1 MKFGIFYEH
10 SVLKPWDP
18 LSEYRVYQQ
27 AIEQVVLADQLGF
40 DQVWEVEHHF
50 LEEYSHSS
58 SPEVFLSYCAA
69 KTERIRFGHGIA
81 LMLPPI
87 NHPAR
92 VAERAATLDLVSDG
106 RLEFGTGR
114 SATWT
119 ELGGFRCEPDDT
131 KEMWEECTRA
141 IVKMWTQE
149 SFSWQGKHFS
159 MPARNVLPKPLQ
171 KPHPPLW
178 VAVQSPETALVAG
191 ERGMGMLG
199 VTLGAPVDYKQMV
212 DDYRRAIRTCEP
224 IGEAINEQ
232 VNGVAFMHCEAN
244 DAEAKAVGGMAALQ
258 FGVRAAHLV
267 GVGGIYPSPAY
278 RSHAVAAP
286 LRNRPGDVVG
296 PVRDGTPI
304 GDPQECIK
312 QLKWW
317 EEIGVDRMV
326 FLINTGETIPQEKV
340 LASMRLFA
348 EEVMPAMTRVER
360 AQATVR
366 EDDLRVDAAQR
377 EAAGVPVDSAGEA
390 FVPKT

>member
-10 SVLKPWDP
+10 SVLKPWDD
-18 LSEYRVYQQ
+18 LSEHRVYRQ
-27 AIEQVVLADQLGF
+27 AVEQVVVADEVGF

-58 SPEVFLSYCAA
+58 APEVFLSYCAA
-69 KTERIRFGHGIA
+69 KTKRIRFGHGIA
-81 LMLPPI
+81 LMLPPV

-119 ELGGFRCEPDDT
+119 ELGGFRCEPDET
-131 KEMWEECTRA
+131 KEMWDECTRA
-141 IVKMWTQE
+141 VVKMWTQDNFAWE
-149 SFSWQGKHFS
+149 GKHFS
-159 MPARNVLPKPLQ
+159 MPPRNVIPKPLQ

-178 VAVQSPETALVAG
+178 VAVQSPETAVQAG

-199 VTLGAPVDYKQMV
+199 VTLGAPLDYQQMV
-212 DDYRRAIRTCEP
+212 KDYRRAIRTCEP
-224 IGEAINEQ
+224 VGEFVNEQ
-232 VNGVAFMHCEAN
+232 VNGVAFLYCGEN
-244 DAEAKAVGGMAALQ
+244 DEEAKSLGGMAALQ

-278 RSHAVAAP
+278 HAHASAAP

-304 GDPQECIK
+304 GDPEHCIK

-317 EEIGVDRMV
+317 EEVGVDRMV

-340 LASMRLFA
+340 LESLRLFA
-348 EEVMPAMTRVER
+348 REVMPAMTVRER
-360 AQATVR
+360 AEQKVAVETERKDEQAR
-366 EDDLRVDAAQR
+366 R
-377 EAAGVPVDSAGEA
+377 AAGVPMNA
-390 FVPKT
+390 

>member
-10 SVLKPWDP
+10 SVLKPWDDG
-18 LSEYRVYQQ
+18 SEHRVFRQ
-27 AIEQVVLADQLGF
+27 AVEQVVTADEVGF
-40 DQVWEVEHHF
+40 DQVWAVEHHF
-50 LEEYSHSS
+50 LEEYAHSS
-58 SPEVFLSYCAA
+58 APEVFLSYCAA
-69 KTERIRFGHGIA
+69 KTKRIRLGHGIA
-81 LMLPPI
+81 LMLPPV

-92 VAERAATLDLVSDG
+92 VAERGATLDLLSDG

-131 KEMWEECTRA
+131 KEMWDECTRA
-141 IVKMWTQE
+141 VVKMWTTE
-149 SFSWQGKHFS
+149 NFGWDGKHFK
-159 MPARNVLPKPLQ
+159 MPPRNVIPKPLQ

-178 VAVQSPETALVAG
+178 VAVQSPETAVQAG

-199 VTLGAPVDYKQMV
+199 VTLGAPMDYQQMV
-212 DDYRRAIRTCEP
+212 KDYHRAIRNCEP
-224 IGEAINEQ
+224 VGEFVNEQ
-232 VNGVAFMHCEAN
+232 VNGVAFMYCGED

-278 RSHAVAAP
+278 HAHASAAP

-304 GDPQECIK
+304 GDPQDIIK

-317 EEIGVDRMV
+317 EDVGVDRMV
-326 FLINTGETIPQEKV
+326 FLINTGETIPNEKV
-340 LASMRLFA
+340 LASLRLFA
-348 EEVMPAMTRVER
+348 KEVMPVMTRTER
-360 AQATVR
+360 AEEAR
-366 EDDLRVDAAQR
+366 ADEAAKRDAAAR
-377 EAAGVPVDSAGEA
+377 AAAGVPARN
-390 FVPKT
+390 

>member
-10 SVLKPWDP
+10 SVLKPWDAG
-18 LSEYRVYQQ
+18 SEHRVYRQ
-27 AIEQVVLADQLGF
+27 AVDQVVTADEVGF

-58 SPEVFLSYCAA
+58 APEVFLSYCAG
-69 KTERIRFGHGIA
+69 KTKRIRFGHGIA
-81 LMLPPI
+81 LMLPPV

-131 KEMWEECTRA
+131 KDMWDECTRA
-141 IVKMWTQE
+141 VVKMWTTE
-149 SFSWQGKHFS
+149 NFSWDGKHFK
-159 MPARNVLPKPLQ
+159 MPPRNVIPKPLQ

-178 VAVQSPETALVAG
+178 VAVQSPETAVQAG
-191 ERGMGMLG
+191 ERGIGMLG
-199 VTLGAPVDYKQMV
+199 VTLGAPLDYQQMV
-212 DDYRRAIRTCEP
+212 KDYRRAIRTCEP
-224 IGEAINEQ
+224 VGEFVNEQ
-232 VNGVAFMHCEAN
+232 VNGVAFMYCGED

-278 RSHAVAAP
+278 HAHASAAP

-304 GDPQECIK
+304 GDPEEIIK

-317 EEIGVDRMV
+317 EEVGVDRMV
-326 FLINTGETIPQEKV
+326 FLINTGETIPNEKV
-340 LASMRLFA
+340 LASLRLFA
-348 EEVMPAMTRVER
+348 KEVMPAMTRTER
-360 AQATVR
+360 ADEAR
-366 EDDLRVDAAQR
+366 AAEAARRDAAAR
-377 EAAGVPVDSAGEA
+377 VAAGAPARD
-390 FVPKT
+390 